1 MACFGRRMTSAT
13 QHRGSA
19 MTGESTDNRA
29 TRAEGDSRS
38 DSKTAHNKQG
48 GPAVESQPTAEGP
61 TLTGGSET

>member
-1 MACFGRRMTSAT
+1 
-13 QHRGSA
+13 